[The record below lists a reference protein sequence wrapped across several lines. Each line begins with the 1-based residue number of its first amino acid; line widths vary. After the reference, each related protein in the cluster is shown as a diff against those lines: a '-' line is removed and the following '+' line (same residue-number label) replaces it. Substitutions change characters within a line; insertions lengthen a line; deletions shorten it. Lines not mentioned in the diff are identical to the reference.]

1 MAFQIVDDVLNL
13 RGFSND
19 LKQRGEDLSE
29 GKVTMPVAKAMGM
42 LDARDRAWLWE
53 TIAAR
58 PTDPDIVDAAI
69 ARIES
74 CGALGACQSEAEQLV
89 EDAWSALDPLVPNSL
104 AKLMLRAFSWFVLER
119 HY

>member
-29 GKVTMPVAKAMGM
+29 GKVTMPVAKAMGV
-42 LDARDRAWLWE
+42 LDARDRAWLWD

-58 PTDPDIVDAAI
+58 PTDPDVVDAAI

-74 CGALGACQSEAEQLV
+74 CGALGACQAEAEQLV